1 VTSQYFDKFNRDT
14 VWPQE
19 QSDRN
24 FFLSCK
30 TSKQVIGRSW
40 KEVSLS
46 SGKPSI
52 NLRRASTGFAV
63 ALVTSSEVDA
73 KKALKTSGSTVSGGA
88 LGISGYHYFSQ
99 KLILFC
105 FGF

>member
-1 VTSQYFDKFNRDT
+1 MTSQHFDKFNRDT
-14 VWPQE
+14 VRPQE

-24 FFLSCK
+24 FVISCK
-30 TSKQVIGRSW
+30 ASKQVIGRSW

-46 SGKPSI
+46 SGKPLI

-73 KKALKTSGSTVSGGA
+73 KKAFKTSGSTVSSGV

-99 KLILFC
+99 K
-105 FGF
+105 

>member
-1 VTSQYFDKFNRDT
+1 M
-14 VWPQE
+14 
-19 QSDRN
+19 
-24 FFLSCK
+24 
-30 TSKQVIGRSW
+30 IGRSW

-46 SGKPSI
+46 SGKASI

-73 KKALKTSGSTVSGGA
+73 KKAFNSSGSTVSGGV
-88 LGISGYHYFSQ
+88 LGVSGYHYFSQ
-99 KLILFC
+99 KLILFS

>member
-1 VTSQYFDKFNRDT
+1 M
-14 VWPQE
+14 
-19 QSDRN
+19 
-24 FFLSCK
+24 
-30 TSKQVIGRSW
+30 IGRSW

-46 SGKPSI
+46 SGKASI

-73 KKALKTSGSTVSGGA
+73 KKAFNSSGSTVSGGV
-88 LGISGYHYFSQ
+88 LGVSGYHYFCQ

>member
-1 VTSQYFDKFNRDT
+1 MLTS
-14 VWPQE
+14 
-19 QSDRN
+19 
-24 FFLSCK
+24 LSAVK
-30 TSKQVIGRSW
+30 PLRQVIGRSW

-46 SGKPSI
+46 SGKASI

-73 KKALKTSGSTVSGGA
+73 KKAFNSSGSTVSGGV
-88 LGISGYHYFSQ
+88 LGVSGYHYFSQ